1 MFKIAIGAAALL
13 GLAACAT
20 ADTDMMMMGV
30 TSSSMTGI
38 TFNTAELGVTSPAE
52 AYSVAGAMAQ
62 HHCAMHGMNAA
73 FSMRDEGGLMPTT
86 ISYNCQ

>member
-13 GLAACAT
+13 GLAACTT
-20 ADTDMMMMGV
+20 ADTAMMGV

-38 TFNTAELGVTSPAE
+38 TFDTAELGVTSPAE
-52 AYSVAGAMAQ
+52 AYTVAGAMAQ
-62 HHCAMHGMNAA
+62 DHCAMHGMNAA

-86 ISYNCQ
+86 ITYDCQ